1 MEPTEGGPVQND
13 RMVKIVVWAVVV
25 GMVLSLVFV
34 VIASI

>member
-1 MEPTEGGPVQND
+1 MQND
-13 RMVKIVVWAVVV
+13 RLVKIVVWSVVI